1 MVLSDKDNIN
11 VNKNVKSDFNLL
23 LYITLI
29 LLTLITS
36 FTIKKNEMKIDNM
49 INNHESTWFLNSYTI
64 LIANNILNTLAILAA
79 ILTNKLFW
87 KFCLPTLLIFFI
99 SFIFFLFFDY
109 S

>member
-1 MVLSDKDNIN
+1 
-11 VNKNVKSDFNLL
+11 
-23 LYITLI
+23 
-29 LLTLITS
+29 TS

-49 INNHESTWFLNSYTI
+49 INNHKSTWFLNSYTI

-99 SFIFFLFFDY
+99 SSIFFLFFDY
-109 S
+109 STNMNKKTRYTKYIWLINVKLQHVKYF